1 MRYKK
6 IKIKEPDILT
16 PEYMISFVITFM
28 DYTKMDSN
36 NWVQGRLHNFVF
48 EPSISI

>member
-6 IKIKEPDILT
+6 IKIKVLDILAL
-16 PEYMISFVITFM
+16 ESMISFVITFM
-28 DYTKMDSN
+28 DYTKLDSN
-36 NWVQGRLHNFVF
+36 NLVRGCPHNFVF

>member
-6 IKIKEPDILT
+6 IKIKELDILALGSK
-16 PEYMISFVITFM
+16 ISFAITFV
-28 DYTKMDSN
+28 DFTKLDSN
-36 NWVQGRLHNFVF
+36 NSVLGCLHNFVF